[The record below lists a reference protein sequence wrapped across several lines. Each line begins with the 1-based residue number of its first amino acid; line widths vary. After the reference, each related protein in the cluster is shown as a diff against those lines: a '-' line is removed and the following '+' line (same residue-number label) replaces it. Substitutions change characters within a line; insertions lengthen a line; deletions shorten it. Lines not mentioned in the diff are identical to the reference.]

1 MRMLTQ
7 TQKRAA
13 WAPRCQRDGLRQYSF
28 GAGVAILR
36 PEVFPALV
44 LLSRILRG
52 NGRGPRSHDTWSYA
66 CRKIAG
72 TSLWSMHAYAIAVD
86 VRATSYRLGVTV
98 TDPAL
103 LNAAAEVERLTT
115 PDGWR
120 VWEWGGRWAR
130 PDGMHWEIAAP
141 PASVALLR
149 Y

>member
-1 MRMLTQ
+1 MRKLTQ
-7 TQKRAA
+7 TQKRYA
-13 WAPRCQRDGLRQYSF
+13 WSPRCNRGALRQYSF

-52 NGRGPRSHDTWSYA
+52 NGRAPRSHDTWSYA

-72 TSLWSMHAYAIAVD
+72 TNLWSMHAYGIAVD
-86 VRATSYRLGVTV
+86 VRATDYLLGVHV
-98 TDPAL
+98 GDSAL
-103 LNAAAEVERLTT
+103 LNAATEVERLTT

-120 VWEWGGRWAR
+120 VWEWGGRWSR

-141 PASVALLR
+141 PASIKLLR